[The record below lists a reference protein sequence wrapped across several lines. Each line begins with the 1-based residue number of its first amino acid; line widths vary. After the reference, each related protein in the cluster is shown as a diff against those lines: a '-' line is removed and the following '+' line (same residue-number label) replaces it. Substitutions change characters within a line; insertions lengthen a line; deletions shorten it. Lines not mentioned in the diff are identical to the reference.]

1 MRIVA
6 LYHPS
11 SEWARDVETYARDI
25 ERTQGVRMELVS
37 LETRDG
43 AAMASLYDVMRFPAV
58 MVMKEDGQM
67 QQLWQGEQLPL
78 MSEVA
83 GFAHA

>member
-1 MRIVA
+1 MKIVA

-11 SEWARDVETYARDI
+11 SEWARDVETYAHDI
-25 ERTQGVRMELVS
+25 ERTQGVQVELVS

-43 AAMASLYDVMRFPAV
+43 AAMASLYDVMHFPAV
-58 MVMKEDGQM
+58 MVIKEDGQM

-78 MSEVA
+78 MNEVA
-83 GFAHA
+83 GFVRA

>member
-11 SEWARDVETYARDI
+11 SEWASSVETYARDI
-25 ERTQGVRMELVS
+25 ERSQGVKLELVS

-43 AAMASLYDVMRFPAV
+43 AAMASMYDILSYPAI
-58 MVMKEDGQM
+58 MVIKEDGQM

-78 MSEVA
+78 MNEVV
-83 GFAHA
+83 GFARA

>member
-1 MRIVA
+1 MKIVA

-11 SEWARDVETYARDI
+11 SEWARNVETYARDM
-25 ERTQGVRMELVS
+25 ERTQGMSVELVS

-43 AAMASLYDVMRFPAV
+43 AAMASLYDVMQFPAL
-58 MVMKEDGQM
+58 MVMKDDGQM

>member
-11 SEWARDVETYARDI
+11 SEWARNVETFARDI
-25 ERTQGVRMELVS
+25 ERTQGVKLDLVS

-43 AAMASLYDVMRFPAV
+43 AAMASMYDILSYPAL
-58 MVMKEDGQM
+58 MVIKEDGQM

-78 MSEVA
+78 MNEVA
-83 GFAHA
+83 GFARA